1 MNINISLY
9 HVFAAVRET
18 GSISGAARRLY
29 ISQPAVSKSIRTLEE
44 ELQTKLFIRN
54 SKGVTLTED
63 GRILYDHVK
72 EAFRYLES
80 GEAEIQRR
88 TNMGIGHLIIGVSTT
103 LCRYKL
109 LPDLRGF
116 TSLYPNISIT
126 IQCQPTLQTL
136 SLIRSDAIDIGMVAR
151 QKNFSDLEFCNLGK
165 LEDVFVATPEYLQ
178 NLQKRT
184 GAEGI
189 GLLSRGTLMLLNN
202 ENATRQYVN
211 YFLEEKHIHPY
222 HMIESTTMD
231 LLIEFARTGLGIA
244 CVIRDFVRKDLED
257 GSLVEI
263 DAGYDQPP
271 RDVGLAWQKS
281 KENERALELFLDYVN
296 SSPLS

>member
-1 MNINISLY
+1 
-9 HVFAAVRET
+9 
-18 GSISGAARRLY
+18 
-29 ISQPAVSKSIRTLEE
+29 
-44 ELQTKLFIRN
+44 
-54 SKGVTLTED
+54 
-63 GRILYDHVK
+63 
-72 EAFRYLES
+72 
-80 GEAEIQRR
+80 
-88 TNMGIGHLIIGVSTT
+88 
-103 LCRYKL
+103 
-109 LPDLRGF
+109 
-116 TSLYPNISIT
+116 
-126 IQCQPTLQTL
+126 
-136 SLIRSDAIDIGMVAR
+136 
-151 QKNFSDLEFCNLGK
+151 
-165 LEDVFVATPEYLQ
+165 
-178 NLQKRT
+178 
-184 GAEGI
+184 
-189 GLLSRGTLMLLNN
+189 MLLNN